1 MTKDKLWNRE
11 YLKVMTP
18 TCHLSRAL
26 YLLTRLLP
34 SDQSERFGAGN
45 DTIGIALS
53 GYTIASLIIRPFSGF
68 IVDSF
73 NRKKVLMLTMSFFF
87 LLFSGYLAAGT
98 LLMFAICRTLHGA
111 PFGAVTVANS
121 TCAIDVLPSSRRN
134 EGLGFYGLS
143 NNLSM
148 AIAPTA
154 GVYIYKVF
162 GDFSILFWISLVVAG
177 IALLVAGTVKLPQKE
192 IVKNK
197 EALSLDRF
205 FLTRAWLLAVNIM
218 FFSFCYGVLSN
229 YLAIYSHEILHIT
242 GGTGIYFTLLA
253 VGLFA
258 SRLQGAKALREGK
271 LTRNAAEGIL
281 LSLIGYTI
289 FVAIP
294 STASYYLSALLIG
307 LGNGHM
313 YPAFLN
319 MFINVA
325 NNNQRGTANSSILTA
340 WDLGFGIGVLLG
352 GVVSE
357 HFGYT
362 AAFWMSAIVNAA
374 GVLLFF
380 CFARSFFLRRR
391 IERALSS

>member
-11 YLKVMTP
+11 YLKVMT
-18 TCHLSRAL
+18 TNFLL
-26 YLLTRLLP
+26 YFAFFLLTPLLP
-34 SDQSERFGAGN
+34 IYLSERFGAGN
-45 DTIGIALS
+45 DTIGIVLS

>member
-1 MTKDKLWNRE
+1 MTKEKLWNRE
-11 YLKVMTP
+11 YLKVMT
-18 TCHLSRAL
+18 TNFLL
-26 YLLTRLLP
+26 YFAFFLLTPLLP
-34 SDQSERFGAGN
+34 IYLSERFGAGN
-45 DTIGIALS
+45 DTIGLILS
-53 GYTIASLIIRPFSGF
+53 GYTIASLVIRPFSGF

-73 NRKKVLMLTMSFFF
+73 NRKKVLMLTMFFF
-87 LLFSGYLAAGT
+87 FVLFAGYLAAGT
-98 LLMFAICRTLHGA
+98 LLMFAIYRTLHGA

-162 GDFSILFWISLVVAG
+162 GDFTILFWISLIVAG
-177 IALLVAGTVKLPQKE
+177 VALLVAGSVKLPQKE

-197 EALSLDRF
+197 DAISLDRF
-205 FLTRAWLLAVNIM
+205 FLTRAWLLAVNM
-218 FFSFCYGVLSN
+218 LFFSFCYGLLSN
-229 YLAIYSHEILHIT
+229 YLAIYSHEVLHIT
-242 GGTGIYFTLLA
+242 GGTGVYFTLLSI
-253 VGLFA
+253 GLFA

-271 LTRNAAEGIL
+271 LTRNAAEGML
-281 LSLIGYTI
+281 LSLVGYTI

-294 STASYYLSALLIG
+294 SPVAYYLSALLIG

-340 WDLGFGIGVLLG
+340 WDLGLGIGVLLG

-357 HFGYT
+357 HFGYS
-362 AAFWMSAIVNAA
+362 AAFWMSAGINAV
-374 GVLLFF
+374 GVLLYF
-380 CFARSFFLRRR
+380 CCTRTFFLRRR
-391 IERALSS
+391 VERA